1 MQKALASAPDF
12 TRIAALGV
20 KGVANISSL
29 QVRQRSGP
37 FQNDPFFRQ
46 FFGDQMPPN
55 RPYTQQGSGSGFI
68 IRRDGDTAYVATNAH
83 VVYKADKVE
92 VLLATG
98 RKVDAQV
105 VGTDADLSQASV
117 GGPYKVDG
125 GEVTFSFLTPSLAKI
140 YHAPRAMFGKVFTI
154 YFTPHE
160 RIERAE
166 LKLGAGFKT
175 CKEQQTTSY
184 YYLVNDAGIAYR
196 LRRSDDVVETIIYQ
210 PSRAEVRR
218 LAVTTECV
226 F

>member
-1 MQKALASAPDF
+1 MGEQGLGMLNKMKLLSSVMMIGLFALTVSAQSARLKTPAHSA
-12 TRIAALGV
+12 RPSAAATVVNNTWRGITPLQ
-20 KGVANISSL
+20 SS
-29 QVRQRSGP
+29 
-37 FQNDPFFRQ
+37 
-46 FFGDQMPPN
+46 
-55 RPYTQQGSGSGFI
+55 
-68 IRRDGDTAYVATNAH
+68 AAA
-83 VVYKADKVE
+83 A
-92 VLLATG
+92 
-98 RKVDAQV
+98 AQV

-125 GEVTFSFLTPSLAKI
+125 GEVTFSFLTPSLAKM
-140 YHAPRAMFGKVFTI
+140 YRAPRTMFGRVFTI

-184 YYLVNDAGIAYR
+184 FYLVNDAGVAYR

-218 LAVTTECV
+218 LAVNTECV